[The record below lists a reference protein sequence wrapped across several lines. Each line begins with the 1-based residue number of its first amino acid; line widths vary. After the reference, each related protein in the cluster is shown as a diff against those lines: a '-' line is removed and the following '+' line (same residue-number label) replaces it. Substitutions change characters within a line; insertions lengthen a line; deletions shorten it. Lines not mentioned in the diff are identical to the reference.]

1 MTLRPRRNLVL
12 WSQTARSPGRY
23 LVLWSQT
30 ARSPGRYRRAPAIRG
45 RRIRRWTRCGGLLIL
60 IGLMALGRF
69 LLARWRLIL
78 AGAVLTVTGG
88 ILGGGPGSPFL
99 LPGLMLLLSAPL
111 LPGHSRARAKLER
124 DLAAYPPAERRDLE
138 ATLDQYPGA
147 LTRELRE
154 ILASQA
160 TDAPRNQIPSLGRR

>member
-23 LVLWSQT
+23 
-30 ARSPGRYRRAPAIRG
+30 RAAPVTRG
-45 RRIRRWTRCGGLLIL
+45 RRTRRWIRRGGLLIL
-60 IGLMALGRF
+60 IGLMALGRGV
-69 LLARWRLIL
+69 LARWQLIL
-78 AGAVLTVTGG
+78 AGAVLTVAGG

-111 LPGHSRARAKLER
+111 LPGRSRARAKLER
-124 DLAAYPPAERRDLE
+124 ELAAYSTPAERRDLE
-138 ATLDQYPGA
+138 ATLDHYPGD
-147 LTRELRE
+147 TTHELRE

-160 TDAPRNQIPSLGRR
+160 SAAPRSQIPSLGRR